1 MSFSAPGLVLIS
13 LGYLLL
19 LFGVAWITERGLLPK
34 RWVRHPVVYILS
46 LGVYAG
52 IWAVYAAIGMASDTG
67 YGFLAYYLGISGA
80 FLLAPVLLNPILR
93 IGRAYQLTSLADLFA
108 YRYRSQ
114 WAGTLATLCSAVA
127 LLALL
132 SMQIQ
137 AVARSASLLAPTAS
151 PKAMSLL
158 FCLIVLLFAIL
169 FGARR
174 DQGSQNHQG
183 LVLAIAF
190 DSLVK
195 LGALLAIGAV
205 VLSQVFGG
213 LNGLDT
219 WIDGNKAISGTLT
232 LAIDDGSWRALMLMS
247 FAGVIVLPHMYH
259 MTFSE
264 NPAPRALAR
273 ASWGL
278 PLYLL
283 LLALPVPVILWG
295 GQALGVATDPNFY
308 TLGIAQS
315 LQSPWLTILMYIA
328 GLSAASGLMIVS
340 TLALAGMVLNHVVL
354 PLKTPKDQADIYQWL
369 QWVKRLLIAVILFF
383 ALLFHET
390 VGQNL
395 DLAILGAISLSGM
408 LQLLPGAL
416 GVIYWPEG
424 NRRGLIAGLLT
435 GLAIWLVT
443 LVLPF
448 SHTLN
453 PLAWL
458 DFPLIPD
465 QTNWHIFTFASLTAN
480 ITVFGLVSILSA
492 SSPEETSAAQACS
505 MGALSRP
512 QRRELLASSSSDF
525 VRQLSEPL
533 GPDVAQ
539 REVERALSRLKLPP
553 VEYRPYQ
560 LRRLRDQIEANLSG
574 LLGPSVARDMVK
586 RHLGFKPIARD
597 SGAQDIRYVER
608 ALGDYQNRLTGLAGE
623 LDNLR
628 RHYRQTLQNLPIPA
642 CSVGDDGEI
651 LMWNHAMEAL
661 TGITADDV
669 VGARLMALPEHWQS
683 LLDDFNRGEDLHR
696 YKHRLDLRGKPHWL
710 NLHKAT
716 LSGPDHAEGGSI
728 ILVEDQTETRLLEDE
743 LMHSERLASVGRLAA
758 GVAHEIGNPVTGISS
773 LAQNLKLE
781 TDNPDILE
789 TAEQIQQQ
797 TRRISTILQ
806 TLMNFARSGN
816 HAQANHY
823 EPVHIHRCVDES
835 INLLSL
841 SDKGMGIRYRND
853 VPADLQVLGDEQ
865 RLVQVFVNLLAN
877 ARDAS
882 PHGGTVTVG
891 GNDDGYSAIIEVV
904 DEGSGI
910 PADQLDHIFE
920 PFYTTKAPD
929 KGTGLGLSLVYSIV
943 EEHYGNLQVESPAD
957 AAAGIGTLVRLRLPA
972 YQPESGDPHSGG
984 VSSGNDNASQNERS

>member
-1 MSFSAPGLVLIS
+1 MSFSA
-13 LGYLLL
+13 
-19 LFGVAWITERGLLPK
+19 AGLLATSLLYLIILFTIAWVTEKGFLP
-34 RWVRHPVVYILS
+34 RHWVRHPLVYTLS

-52 IWAVYAAIGMASDTG
+52 IWAVYAAVGVAAETG

-114 WAGTLATLCSAVA
+114 WAGTLVTLCSGGAI
-127 LLALL
+127 LALL

-137 AVARSASLLAPTAS
+137 AVTTSASILAPDTS
-151 PKAMSLL
+151 PQAISVMFS
-158 FCLIVLLFAIL
+158 ITVVLFAML

-174 DQGSQNHQG
+174 DQKSDNHQG

-195 LGALLAIGAV
+195 LVAML
-205 VLSQVFGG
+205 VLGGVILFGVFGG
-213 LNGLDT
+213 MSGLEDWLLSNRSPAT
-219 WIDGNKAISGTLT
+219 TMTLSV
-232 LAIDDGSWRALMLMS
+232 DDGSWRALMLMS
-247 FAGVIVLPHMYH
+247 FAGALVLPHMYH
-259 MTFSE
+259 MTSSE
-264 NPAPRALAR
+264 NPSPKALAK

-283 LLALPVPVILWG
+283 LLGLPVPLILWG
-295 GQALGVATDPNFY
+295 GQALEVTTGPSFFS
-308 TLGIAQS
+308 LGTAQA
-315 LQSPWLTILMYIA
+315 LDNPWLTLLMYIA

-354 PLKTPKDQADIYQWL
+354 PLKTPREQGDIYRWL
-369 QWVKRLLIAVILFF
+369 QWIKRLLIAVIIFT

-390 VGQNL
+390 LGKNL
-395 DLAILGAISLSGM
+395 DLSILGIISLSGT

-424 NRRGLIAGLLT
+424 NRRGLIAGLVT
-435 GLAIWLVT
+435 GLAIWVVT

-448 SHTLN
+448 SNTVNLLGLLEA
-453 PLAWL
+453 PLV
-458 DFPLIPD
+458 PD
-465 QTNWHIFTFASLTAN
+465 YSNWHIFTFISLTAN
-480 ITVFGLVSILSA
+480 VAVFALISMVSTST
-492 SSPEETSAAQACS
+492 SEETSAAQACS

-512 QRRELLASSSSDF
+512 QRRELLATSSTEF
-525 VRQLSEPL
+525 AKQLAEPL
-533 GPDVAQ
+533 GFGVAK
-539 REVERALSRLKLPP
+539 REVARALSQLKLPN

-560 LRRLRDQIEANLSG
+560 LRRLRDQIEINLSG

-586 RHLGFKPIARD
+586 RHLGFKPMAR
-597 SGAQDIRYVER
+597 GGTAQDIRYVER
-608 ALGDYQNRLTGLAGE
+608 ALGDYQNQLTGLAGE

-642 CSVGDDGEI
+642 CSVGEDGEI
-651 LMWNHAMEAL
+651 LMWNTAMESL

-669 VGARLMALPEHWQS
+669 VGARLLALPEHWHL
-683 LLDDFNRGEDLHR
+683 LLDDFNRGEELHR

-710 NLHKAT
+710 NLHKAA
-716 LSGPDHAEGGSI
+716 LSGPDHPEGGSI

-781 TDNPDILE
+781 TDNPDILD
-789 TAEQIQQQ
+789 TADQIQQQ

-806 TLMNFARSGN
+806 SLMNFARTGN
-816 HAQANHY
+816 HAQANRY
-823 EPVHIHRCVDES
+823 EPVVVHRCVDES

-841 SDKGMGIRYRND
+841 SDRGQGIHFVND
-853 VPADLQVLGDEQ
+853 CPPDLRVLGDEQ
-865 RLVQVFVNLLAN
+865 RLVQVFINLLAN

-882 PHGGTVTVG
+882 PVG
-891 GNDDGYSAIIEVV
+891 GSIRVSGNGDGYSAIIEVT

-910 PADQLDHIFE
+910 PQDQLDHIFE
-920 PFYTTKAPD
+920 PFYTTKAPNQ
-929 KGTGLGLSLVYSIV
+929 GTGLGLSLVYSIV
-943 EEHYGNLQVESPAD
+943 EEHYGNIQVDSPAD
-957 AAAGIGTLVRLRLPA
+957 AKTGTGTCVRLRLPA
-972 YQPESGDPHSGG
+972 YEPDT
-984 VSSGNDNASQNERS
+984 DYTAISQNERS

>member
-1 MSFSAPGLVLIS
+1 MSFSATGLLFAS
-13 LGYLLL
+13 LLYLVL
-19 LFGVAWITERGLLPK
+19 LFGIAWITERGILP
-34 RWVRHPVVYILS
+34 RHWVRHPLVYTLS

-52 IWAVYAAIGMASDTG
+52 IWAVYAAVGVAAETG

-80 FLLAPVLLNPILR
+80 FLLAPVLLNPIMR

-114 WAGTLATLCSAVA
+114 WAGTLVTLCSGGAI
-127 LLALL
+127 LSLL

-137 AVARSASLLAPTAS
+137 AITTSASLLAPDTS
-151 PKAMSLL
+151 PKVISVL
-158 FCLIVLLFAIL
+158 FSFTVVLFAML
-169 FGARR
+169 FGARKN
-174 DQGSQNHQG
+174 QNSENHQG

-195 LGALLAIGAV
+195 LFALL
-205 VLSQVFGG
+205 VLGGMILFGVFGG
-213 LNGLDT
+213 MDGLDLWLANNNST
-219 WIDGNKAISGTLT
+219 ATTMTLS
-232 LAIDDGSWRALMLMS
+232 IDDGSWRALMLMS
-247 FAGVIVLPHMYH
+247 FAGALVLPHMYH

-264 NPAPRALAR
+264 NPSPKALAK

-283 LLALPVPVILWG
+283 LIGLPVPLILWG
-295 GQALGVATDPNFY
+295 GQELAVTTGPSFYSIGTAQALGSPGL
-308 TLGIAQS
+308 TL
-315 LQSPWLTILMYIA
+315 LMYIA

-354 PLKTPKDQADIYQWL
+354 PLKTPREQGDIYQWL
-369 QWVKRLLIAVILFF
+369 QWIKRLLIAVIIFL

-390 VGQNL
+390 LGKNL
-395 DLAILGAISLSGM
+395 DLSILGIISLSGT

-424 NRRGLIAGLLT
+424 NRRGLIAGLLA
-435 GLAIWLVT
+435 GLAIWVVT

-448 SHTLN
+448 SHTANLLALLDA
-453 PLAWL
+453 PLV
-458 DFPLIPD
+458 PD
-465 QTNWHIFTFASLTAN
+465 YSNWHIFTFVSLTAN
-480 ITVFGLVSILSA
+480 ITLFALVSILST
-492 SSPEETSAAQACS
+492 SSGEETSAAQACS

-512 QRRELLASSSSDF
+512 QRRELLATSSKDF
-525 VRQLSEPL
+525 VKQLAEPL
-533 GPDVAQ
+533 GYGVAK
-539 REVERALSRLKLPP
+539 REVERALAQLKLPNM
-553 VEYRPYQ
+553 EYRPYQ
-560 LRRLRDQIEANLSG
+560 LRRLRDQVEANLSG

-586 RHLGFKPIARD
+586 RHLGFKPMAR
-597 SGAQDIRYVER
+597 GGTAQDIRYVER
-608 ALGDYQNRLTGLAGE
+608 ALGEYQNRLTGLAGE

-651 LMWNHAMEAL
+651 LMWNHAIEAL
-661 TGITADDV
+661 TSITADDV
-669 VGARLMALPEHWQS
+669 LGARLMALPEHWHL
-683 LLDDFNRGEDLHR
+683 LLDDFNRGEELHR
-696 YKHRLDLRGKPHWL
+696 YKHRLDLRGRPHWL
-710 NLHKAT
+710 NLHKAA
-716 LSGPDHAEGGSI
+716 LSGPDHTEGGSI

-781 TDNPDILE
+781 TDNPDILD
-789 TAEQIQQQ
+789 TANQIQQQ

-806 TLMNFARSGN
+806 SLMNFARTGN
-816 HAQANHY
+816 HAQANRY
-823 EPVHIHRCVDES
+823 EPVTIRRCVDES

-841 SDKGMGIRYRND
+841 SNQGLGIHFVND
-853 VPADLQVLGDEQ
+853 CPVNLQVLGDEQ

-882 PHGGTVTVG
+882 PDGGTIRVSG
-891 GNDDGYSAIIEVV
+891 SRDGYSAIIEII

-910 PADQLDHIFE
+910 PEDQLDHIFE
-920 PFYTTKAPD
+920 PFYTTKAPN

-943 EEHYGNLQVESPAD
+943 EEHYGNIQVESPANPET
-957 AAAGIGTLVRLRLPA
+957 GTGTCVRLRLPA
-972 YQPESGDPHSGG
+972 YEPET
-984 VSSGNDNASQNERS
+984 GNTTVSQNQRS